1 VVLLSYVAVALDR
14 VEPID
19 PGVFQAWPRPESRQ
33 AARPLRLLPRLRGGL
48 GGGAVNIR
56 NRSYTVAAEVD
67 LQTPEAAGV
76 LFSHGRKFGGHSLYL
91 KDGRLKYVHNVG
103 GIVEQM
109 VRRRHHQAGIV
120 DVSGERYIDLEK
132 EAVAMMSRE

>member
-67 LQTPEAAGV
+67 LQTPDAAGV
-76 LFSHGRKFGGHSLYL
+76 LLSHGRKFGGQSLYV